1 MKKLR
6 MALPLLPAL
15 LLAGCFHSAA
25 VSVVQNMY
33 EAALVEN
40 EELVEAYIDENYLE
54 DKSLEE
60 ITEELA
66 ADARK
71 MQGVKSMNITEHT
84 ASHLNENL
92 TEEMDASY
100 GDNWHYIVAQTG
112 EDSIMTW
119 ILLKGETQYY
129 IMDGQKVSVE
139 EYNKEIL
146 K

>member
-1 MKKLR
+1 MKKIR

-25 VSVVQNMY
+25 VSVVQDMY

-40 EELVEAYIDENYLE
+40 EQLVEAYFDDNYLE
-54 DKSLEE
+54 DKSLTE

-66 ADARK
+66 EDARA
-71 MQGVKSMNITEHT
+71 MQGVTSMNITEHT
-84 ASHLNENL
+84 SRHLNENL
-92 TEEMDASY
+92 AEQMDALY

-112 EDSIMTW
+112 GDSIMTW
-119 ILLKGETQYY
+119 ILIKGETQYY
-129 IMDGQKVSVE
+129 IMDGQKISVE
-139 EYNKEIL
+139 QYNKEIL